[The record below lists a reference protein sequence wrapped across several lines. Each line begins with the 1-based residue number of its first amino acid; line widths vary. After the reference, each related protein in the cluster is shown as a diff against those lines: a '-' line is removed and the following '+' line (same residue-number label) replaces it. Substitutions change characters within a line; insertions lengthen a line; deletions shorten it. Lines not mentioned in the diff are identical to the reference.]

1 MAWSSAHASANYGSQ
16 RSAMTSNGH
25 HGHSSPVQ
33 LTSMVTKKYAQPCRA
48 TGDSLACLVGASMTV
63 VGQSVLV
70 FGGFHQYTDEVY
82 NDLYQLT
89 VHNGRYKW
97 TNMLYIKGN
106 RPSKRNDHSAALWQ
120 GDKLIIFGG
129 SSDDEVYCNDVSVLD
144 LTTMTWH
151 QPDIQGD
158 LPTGRMK
165 HSATIHNDKL
175 YISGGLMSGQVFSE
189 TIDILDLKKW
199 VWLPSIPFVRRCQH
213 ITFFHRNRLYLFGGL
228 AENMDRSHNICFIN
242 FDTYQVTEL
251 QVKAPE
257 TPSLAGQHFAQVC
270 GDDLVVVVTNPI
282 KQVVSEATTGVW
294 SLDLTSMTW
303 RRRGGG
309 ARFDGSPGQW
319 YYFAMA
325 EHDTSFYLF
334 GNSEEESEEY
344 CSQILKVDLQEHGI
358 YAVPPPQMGSDLVQ
372 MLVSDAGRQLADFII
387 TSADENDPPIHVHR
401 LILLARWPHFE
412 NLIQSG
418 MAESMNM
425 QLRIPEPYN
434 VVHAFVTF
442 LYADSIDQFDID
454 LASDLL
460 VMANIYLLPRLLA
473 LCARRMHAHMDIG
486 NVSKIYHCA
495 GVASQHGLQQTAL
508 NYMFEHYGDVS
519 RTIGFRNLPK
529 EVLLDFWDHTP
540 SNAIITTKD
549 MMQIDRMDESE
560 NTAPTSY
567 PPGEEEDDEDDE
579 PDEEEEFT
587 L

>member
-1 MAWSSAHASANYGSQ
+1 MVWSSVNARANHGSPRLASV
-16 RSAMTSNGH
+16 SNGH
-25 HGHSSPVQ
+25 NGSSPPAQ
-33 LTSMVTKKYAQPCRA
+33 PAPIVTKKYAQPFRA
-48 TGDSLACLVGASMTV
+48 TGDTLACLVGASMTV

-70 FGGFHQYTDEVY
+70 FGGFHQYTDDVY

-97 TNMLYIKGN
+97 TNLLYIKGN

-120 GDKLIIFGG
+120 GNKLVIFGG

-151 QPDIQGD
+151 QPEIHGQ
-158 LPTGRMK
+158 LPMGRMK
-165 HSATIHNDKL
+165 HSSTIHNDKL
-175 YISGGLMSGQVFSE
+175 YISGGKLSGSHFSD

-213 ITFFHRNRLYLFGGL
+213 ITFFHRNRLYLYGGL
-228 AENMDRSHNICFIN
+228 AEKMDRSHNISFIN

-251 QVKAPE
+251 QVNAPE

-282 KQVVSEATTGVW
+282 KQVVSESTAGVW

-309 ARFDGSPGQW
+309 ARFDAGQW

-334 GNSEEESEEY
+334 GTSEEESEEY
-344 CSQILKVDLQEHGI
+344 YSQVLKVDLQEHGI

-372 MLVSDAGRQLADFII
+372 MLTSDAGRQLADFYII
-387 TSADENDPPIHVHR
+387 SGQDQTPPIHVHR

-418 MAESMNM
+418 MAESVSMH
-425 QLRIPEPYN
+425 LRIPESYD

-454 LASDLL
+454 LVSDLL
-460 VMANIYLLPRLLA
+460 VIANIYLLPRLLA

-495 GVASQHGLQQTAL
+495 GVASQRGLQQTAL

-549 MMQIDRMDESE
+549 MMQVDRIEGTED
-560 NTAPTSY
+560 TAPTNY
-567 PPGEEEDDEDDE
+567 PGGGEEEDDEDEEQDDDDE
-579 PDEEEEFT
+579 IVN
-587 L
+587 

>member
-1 MAWSSAHASANYGSQ
+1 MAWSTAIARAN
-16 RSAMTSNGH
+16 RSSPGLSTGPN
-25 HGHSSPVQ
+25 GHSSMSTASQPMPLVSKRY
-33 LTSMVTKKYAQPCRA
+33 TQPCRA
-48 TGDSLACLVGASMTV
+48 TGDSLACLVGASMTI

-70 FGGFHQYTDEVY
+70 FGGFDQYSDEVY

-89 VHNGRYKW
+89 NVGGRYKW

-120 GDKLIIFGG
+120 GDKLVIFGG
-129 SSDDEVYCNDVSVLD
+129 SSDDEVYCNDVSILD
-144 LTTMTWH
+144 LSTWTWH
-151 QPDIQGD
+151 QPHIQGN
-158 LPTGRMK
+158 LPLGRMK

-175 YISGGLMSGQVFSE
+175 YISGGLCSGQNFSD
-189 TIDILDLKKW
+189 TIDILDLKTW
-199 VWLPSIPFVRRCQH
+199 IWLPSIPFVRRCQH
-213 ITFFHRNRLYLFGGL
+213 ITFFHRNRLYLYGGL
-228 AENMDRSHNICFIN
+228 AEKMDRSHNISFIN

-251 QVKAPE
+251 QVNAPE

-282 KQVVSEATTGVW
+282 KQVVSESTTGVW

-309 ARFDGSPGQW
+309 ARFDSGQW
-319 YYFAMA
+319 HYFSMA

-334 GNSEEESEEY
+334 GNSEEEPEEY
-344 CSQILKVDLQEHGI
+344 YSQILKVDLQEHGI

-372 MLVSDAGRQLADFII
+372 MLVSETGRELADFVI
-387 TSADENDPPIHVHR
+387 TSNDENAPPIQTHR

-412 NLIQSG
+412 NILQSG
-418 MAESMNM
+418 MAEAVSKH
-425 QLRIPEPYN
+425 LRIPEPYGAVN
-434 VVHAFVTF
+434 AFVTF

-454 LASDLL
+454 LVSDLL

-473 LCARRMHAHMDIG
+473 LCARRMHAHMDIA

-495 GVASQHGLQQTAL
+495 GVAAQRGLQQTAL

-519 RTIGFRNLPK
+519 RTIGFRDLPK

-549 MMQIDRMDESE
+549 MMLIDRNDEPVHS
-560 NTAPTSY
+560 APTSY
-567 PPGEEEDDEDDE
+567 PPGEDDEDDDDDVDE
-579 PDEEEEFT
+579 DEEIII
-587 L
+587 